1 MTGDIL
7 PRPQKPSCCEKKKR
21 LLQSSGG
28 ETCRGQVP
36 KTINFEKLLSCANGN
51 FEEQKRPRNH
61 PKLLLIIAYLLL
73 LVLLLLIHIIIIV

>member
-7 PRPQKPSCCEKKKR
+7 PRPQKPSCCEKKR